1 VRELREF
8 RAHHSEFAAIG
19 VAVAGVSRDSPPVNA
34 WWSRRMHL
42 PYPVLSDRDGDAGR
56 AIGIVRRV
64 PIGPWTIDLVRRSTL
79 LVDRDG
85 RIAATWTDVHAR
97 GHALVV
103 LEAARR
109 LDGGAATAAHASVA
123 G

>member
-1 VRELREF
+1 
-8 RAHHSEFAAIG
+8 
-19 VAVAGVSRDSPPVNA
+19 
-34 WWSRRMHL
+34 MHL

-85 RIAATWTDVHAR
+85 RIAATWSDVRAR
-97 GHALVV
+97 GHAAIV

-109 LDGGAATAAHASVA
+109 LGGAANADAASVA

>member
-1 VRELREF
+1 MRELREF

-56 AIGIVRRV
+56 AIGIVRR
-64 PIGPWTIDLVRRSTL
+64 STL